1 MDSYT
6 AMQRIYKYLKTPSLN
21 VSFSSYPGTISSTD
35 DFFLINNRLMV
46 TETSLSFQNTQDMQK
61 GIWQANYIP
70 EYYKVVA
77 SVRNSKS
84 AKHWINN
91 MKMFTGGI
99 YNS

>member
-1 MDSYT
+1 
-6 AMQRIYKYLKTPSLN
+6 MQRIYKYLKTPSLN
-21 VSFSSYPGTISSTD
+21 LSFSSYPGTISSTD

-46 TETSLSFQNTQDMQK
+46 TETSLSFQNNPEMQK
-61 GIWQANYIP
+61 NIWQSNYFP

-84 AKHWINN
+84 AKDWINN